1 MYPTLQFCMDIGQL
15 KQVMAEYAP
24 DGEDSEAEQEDFP
37 ESEDADE

>member
-1 MYPTLQFCMDIGQL
+1 MATKLQFWMDIGRL